1 MAGPMTVF
9 AQLFAW
15 LDALLIAPYRWV
27 DDPMP
32 AWWLGTLV
40 LALWCALAGELT
52 RRLVVRVNRAHA
64 QRLDQEMR
72 RYRDAAQAAAD
83 AGDKPA
89 YKLLN
94 KQANEAFGRTFFL
107 RAAMGSASLWP
118 AFLAVAWLQ
127 ARFDGL
133 SISLFGLGLG
143 VNYLAGFLICYL
155 LARLFLTRL
164 KKIIHYFT
172 LYNKAKI

>member
-1 MAGPMTVF
+1 MTVF

-15 LDALLIAPYRWV
+15 LDALLIAPYRWL
-27 DDPMP
+27 DDPVQ

-64 QRLDQEMR
+64 RRLDQEMR
-72 RYRDAAQAAAD
+72 HYRDAAQAAAD

-155 LARLFLTRL
+155 IVRLALASL
-164 KKIIHYFT
+164 KKIIPPSIPSIT
-172 LYNKAKI
+172 SKI